1 MPSDPPKKARVFFRR
16 DGKQVLVVAVHTNAA
31 GLLIEAD
38 GPLSLTTWDDEALGD
53 SILTALDQSTTV
65 TRERP
70 GDATL
75 KVSGEPSPRA
85 FEASFFPIN
94 VFGATEANL
103 SYLLQGVVDKAS
115 NLVLSATLS
124 SLAPAVDFARQAT
137 RIFQICRD
145 RKF

>member
-1 MPSDPPKKARVFFRR
+1 MAGREKQARVYFRR
-16 DGKQVLVVAVHTNAA
+16 DGKQVLVVAVHGNPA
-31 GLLIEAD
+31 GLRIEAD
-38 GPLSLTTWDDEALGD
+38 GPLSLTSWDEEALGD
-53 SILTALDQSTTV
+53 SILTALDQSTIV
-65 TRERP
+65 TRDRQ

-85 FEASFFPIN
+85 FEAVFIPIN
-94 VFGATEANL
+94 VVGATEANL
-103 SYLLQGVVDKAS
+103 VYLLQGVADKAS

-124 SLAPAVDFARQAT
+124 SLAPPADFARHAT